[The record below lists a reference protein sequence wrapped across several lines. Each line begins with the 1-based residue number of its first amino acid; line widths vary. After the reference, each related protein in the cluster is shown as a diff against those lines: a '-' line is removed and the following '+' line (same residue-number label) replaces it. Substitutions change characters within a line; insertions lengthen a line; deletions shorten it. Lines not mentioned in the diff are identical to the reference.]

1 MRVLQVVEPGRD
13 GVFRSV
19 ETLVFHLCKSCIEVD
34 LAYSDK
40 RGSDRLHSLVS
51 KLEHHHGGKTLNLRI
66 SNTPGISDLPAFLR
80 LVKMARSRNYDLI
93 HCHSSKAGV
102 LGRLLSRLLHVPCF
116 YTPNAYYGMGANS
129 RAKTWLF
136 NAIESFFVSW
146 GHTIHVS
153 PEEADFGIR
162 ILGVNEKRQHFIPN
176 AVDLATFRKAAPQEK
191 VEWRESLGLP
201 RNAIVLGTAGRYS
214 PQKDPL
220 TLYQAFVNC
229 AGNFPNLYLAHL
241 GAGELERSC
250 YDLID
255 SRGLAKRL
263 IRIPYLQ
270 DTSTFYRGIDAFALT
285 SRYEGLSFAV
295 LEALASDLPIIL
307 SEAPGNRFFSTL
319 GLSHLA
325 TAPVGD
331 VHAFSNRIRDWITA
345 LNRERSSNHRELAEK
360 HFDPEK
366 CYDRILG
373 LYRNAVSRPSTSTF
387 KNA

>member
-19 ETLVFHLCKSCIEVD
+19 EALVFHLCKSCIEVD

-51 KLEHHHGGKTLNLRI
+51 KLEHHHGSKTLNLRI

-80 LVKMARSRNYDLI
+80 LVKMARSRNYDII

-116 YTPNAYYGMGANS
+116 YTPNAYYGMGD
-129 RAKTWLF
+129 KKGLKIFLF
-136 NAIESFFVSW
+136 NAIERFFSSW

-153 PEEADFGIR
+153 PEEADFGIKT
-162 ILGVNEKRQHFIPN
+162 LGVKESRQHCIPN
-176 AVDLATFRKAAPQEK
+176 AVDLATFRKAASQEK
-191 VEWRESLGLP
+191 VQWQESLGLP

-229 AGNFPNLYLAHL
+229 AGDFPNLYLAHL
-241 GAGELERSC
+241 GTGELERSC
-250 YDLID
+250 YDLIN

-270 DTSTFYRGIDAFALT
+270 DTSTFYRGIDAFLLT
-285 SRYEGLSFAV
+285 SRFEGLSFAV

-307 SEAPGNRFFSTL
+307 SEVPGNRFFSTL

-325 TAPVGD
+325 TAPMGD
-331 VHAFSNRIRDWITA
+331 VHAFSNRIRDWLTA
-345 LNRERSSNHRELAEK
+345 LNRERSSNHRELAEE
-360 HFDPEK
+360 HFAPEK

-373 LYRNAVSRPSTSTF
+373 LYRNAVSRPSAGTF